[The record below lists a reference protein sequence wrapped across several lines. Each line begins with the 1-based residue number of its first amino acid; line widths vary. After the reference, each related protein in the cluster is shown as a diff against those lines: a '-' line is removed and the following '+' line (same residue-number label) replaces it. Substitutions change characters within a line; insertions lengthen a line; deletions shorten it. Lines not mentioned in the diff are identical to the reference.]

1 MCVILPMVSV
11 IQLKQNQQGDCDMNP
26 LERKAAGLPYVY
38 NDQAIIDEQYAYQ
51 DELAHYNRTM
61 PSEHEKR
68 REMLSRIMGDVGEA
82 CTIDT
87 PVHANWGLRH
97 VHFGSHIYCNAMVS
111 FVDDA
116 DIYIGDYCMIGPGT
130 VFATAGHPVNARLRE
145 LRYVFN
151 LPIRVGR
158 NVWIGSGVQI
168 MPGITIGE
176 NSVIGAGSVVTK
188 DIPANVVAV
197 GNPCRVLREIGEHDR
212 IYFFRNMKLDFDP
225 ESEELP

>member
-1 MCVILPMVSV
+1 MHPMT
-11 IQLKQNQQGDCDMNP
+11 P

-38 NDQAIIDEQYAYQ
+38 NDKAIIDEQYRYQ
-51 DELAHYNRTM
+51 DNLAAYNRTV

-68 REMLSRIMGDVGEA
+68 KQMLASPMAEVGEN

-87 PVHANWGLRH
+87 PVHANWGLH
-97 VHFGSHIYCNAMVS
+97 NVHFGSNIYCNAMVS

-116 DIYIGDYCMIGPGT
+116 DIFIGDYCMIGPGT
-130 VFATAGHPVNARLRE
+130 VFATAGHPVNPRLRE
-145 LRYVFN
+145 LRYVYN
-151 LPIRVGR
+151 QPIRVGR

-168 MPGITIGE
+168 MPGITIGD

-197 GNPCRVLREIGEHDR
+197 GNPFHVLREIGPQDNQ
-212 IYFFRNMKLDFDP
+212 YFYKRLELDFNPD
-225 ESEELP
+225 SDELPR

>member
-1 MCVILPMVSV
+1 MT
-11 IQLKQNQQGDCDMNP
+11 P
-26 LERKAAGLPYVY
+26 LERRAAGLPYVY
-38 NDQAIIDEQYAYQ
+38 NDPAILREQYAYQ
-51 DELAHYNRTM
+51 DALATYNQTM
-61 PSEHEKR
+61 PSEREKR
-68 REMLSRIMGDVGEA
+68 LEILRRIMGHVGED

-116 DIYIGDYCMIGPGT
+116 DIYVGDYCMIGPGT
-130 VFATAGHPVNARLRE
+130 VFATAGHPVNVRLRK
-145 LRYVFN
+145 LRYVYN
-151 LPIRVGR
+151 LPIRLGN

-168 MPGITIGE
+168 MPGVTIGD

-197 GNPCRVLREIGEHDR
+197 GSPCRVLREIGEHDR
-212 IYFFRNMKLDFDP
+212 EYYYKDQRLDFDP
-225 ESEELP
+225 EGDALP

>member
-1 MCVILPMVSV
+1 MRPMT
-11 IQLKQNQQGDCDMNP
+11 P

-38 NDQAIIDEQYAYQ
+38 NDKAIIDEQYRYQ
-51 DELAHYNRTM
+51 DNLAAYNRTV

-68 REMLSRIMGDVGEA
+68 KQMLASLMAEVGEN

-87 PVHANWGLRH
+87 PVHANWGLH
-97 VHFGSHIYCNAMVS
+97 NVHFGSNIYCNAMVS

-116 DIYIGDYCMIGPGT
+116 DIFIGDYCMIGPGT
-130 VFATAGHPVNARLRE
+130 VFATAGHPVNPRLRE
-145 LRYVFN
+145 LRYVYN
-151 LPIRVGR
+151 QPIRVGR

-168 MPGITIGE
+168 MPGITIGD

-197 GNPCRVLREIGEHDR
+197 GNPCHVLREIGPQDNQ
-212 IYFFRNMKLDFDP
+212 YFYKRLELDFNPD
-225 ESEELP
+225 SDELPR